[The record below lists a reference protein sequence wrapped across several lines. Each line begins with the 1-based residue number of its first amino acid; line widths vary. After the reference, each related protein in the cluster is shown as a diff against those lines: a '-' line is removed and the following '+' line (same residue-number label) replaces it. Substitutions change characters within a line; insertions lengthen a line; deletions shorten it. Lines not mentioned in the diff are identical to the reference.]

1 MASIYLHK
9 REIEAIVQFM
19 ESFAR
24 ESYTVEIISEGES
37 GIGSVLTA
45 KLHGV
50 NLNGHLVD
58 VSTTISDESNW

>member
-1 MASIYLHK
+1 MTSIYLHK

-19 ESFAR
+19 EAFSR

-37 GIGSVLTA
+37 GIGSKLTA

-50 NLNGHLVD
+50 RMNDHLVD
-58 VSTTISDESNW
+58 ISTTITDESDW